1 MHRLMSLSTRAKL
14 LLSFGVFVAVLAC
27 VASIAVT
34 SMREIQR
41 AQKYLQQVSLTNAL
55 DLLRLEANLNENR
68 VSLMLMVSVNEPAV
82 LDSLQQDITTVSR
95 RNDEIMQRLRERN
108 AADPA
113 LSARLKELEQV
124 RGDFNR
130 IRDEQTIPMIRAGEI
145 EEARNFIAS
154 VQTDRYLR
162 VREIVGALSNTAVEE
177 AQIAVQRSVQRT
189 QTTEIVFLVIGILV
203 ILIGLALAAVL
214 NHLIADP
221 LKKLTDS
228 ASQIAAGDFEVSL
241 PLNGRKDE
249 PGVLAEAFARMV
261 HSLQNV
267 ARAAEQIADGDLTVS
282 LKPQSSKDV
291 LGLSFGVMTENLRG
305 LVQEIKEGTT
315 TLHTLSKD
323 MLKTNGQLV
332 LDLEDMRRMLTEVD
346 TAVQEA
352 RRVTQPLPQTVEW
365 IDRTASAF
373 SRMYNTSSSSATRA
387 SKTQT
392 TARHLQELETR
403 LSFIIGKLKV

>member
-95 RNDEIMQRLRERN
+95 RNDEIMRRLRERN

-177 AQIAVQRSVQRT
+177 AQIAV
-189 QTTEIVFLVIGILV
+189 
-203 ILIGLALAAVL
+203 
-214 NHLIADP
+214 
-221 LKKLTDS
+221 
-228 ASQIAAGDFEVSL
+228 
-241 PLNGRKDE
+241 
-249 PGVLAEAFARMV
+249 
-261 HSLQNV
+261 
-267 ARAAEQIADGDLTVS
+267 
-282 LKPQSSKDV
+282 
-291 LGLSFGVMTENLRG
+291 
-305 LVQEIKEGTT
+305 
-315 TLHTLSKD
+315 
-323 MLKTNGQLV
+323 
-332 LDLEDMRRMLTEVD
+332 
-346 TAVQEA
+346 
-352 RRVTQPLPQTVEW
+352 
-365 IDRTASAF
+365 
-373 SRMYNTSSSSATRA
+373 
-387 SKTQT
+387 
-392 TARHLQELETR
+392 
-403 LSFIIGKLKV
+403 